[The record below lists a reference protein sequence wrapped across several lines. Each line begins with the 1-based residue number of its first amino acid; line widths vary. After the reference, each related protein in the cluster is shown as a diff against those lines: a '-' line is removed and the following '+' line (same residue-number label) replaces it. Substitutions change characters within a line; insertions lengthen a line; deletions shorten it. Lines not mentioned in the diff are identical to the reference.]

1 MTLATSLTPS
11 RLKLPGIYNFNVE
24 FVIESRR
31 KMIDFSERLNKLF
44 VDINSW
50 TELRIRVDNPSP
62 DLFIRALPV
71 YADETDFKLPVKRCP
86 NHSRPEDTSNI
97 NFPLTE
103 HFIRNGEL
111 VIHFLLLY
119 LCMFSSGLIMLQ
131 VHTVKTPLQR
141 DCLLLF
147 LLESS

>member
-11 RLKLPGIYNFNVE
+11 RFKLPGIYQFNVE

-31 KMIDFSERLNKLF
+31 KMIDFSESLNKLF
-44 VDINSW
+44 VDVNSW

-71 YADETDFKLPVKRCP
+71 FADETDFKTPVKRCP
-86 NHSRPEDTSNI
+86 NHSRPEDTTNI

-103 HFIRNGEL
+103 HFIRDGEIYSL
-111 VIHFLLLY
+111 IT
-119 LCMFSSGLIMLQ
+119 SS
-131 VHTVKTPLQR
+131 
-141 DCLLLF
+141 LF
-147 LLESS
+147 AC